1 MRRNLHRARIVAFY
15 TLTGALTLF
24 TTVELFS
31 HLLRNTPVAT
41 QWTGGPHHIHA
52 VAHAI
57 LNAVLIAAL
66 ATQLHPRVRRIAGL
80 QQFLVA
86 AFFGLAVSLI
96 AKRGFADL
104 DFPVFNFT
112 LYSVAGLIIAA
123 LHPSRGELFNPG
135 KPSAWTAGIAL
146 IAMVPLAAYAAAEA
160 AKQLS
165 GIDPVHA
172 EVGHWALMAGLAS
185 SLVGVIGL
193 TALRTEGWR
202 LPLWSAG
209 LATLALGIA
218 SIAMPTEASS
228 FGLLAGTAAVLWGAA
243 SIAVSE
249 ILYRRADKLLIA
261 PAVRPI

>member
-1 MRRNLHRARIVAFY
+1 MHA
-15 TLTGALTLF
+15 
-24 TTVELFS
+24 EL
-31 HLLRNTPVAT
+31 LGKRVRLD
-41 QWTGGPHHIHA
+41 HA
-52 VAHAI
+52 VIRFERGHESADE
-57 LNAVLIAAL
+57 VW
-66 ATQLHPRVRRIAGL
+66 
-80 QQFLVA
+80 
-86 AFFGLAVSLI
+86 VS
-96 AKRGFADL
+96 RQR
-104 DFPVFNFT
+104 FT
-112 LYSVAGLIIAA
+112 HRDEPNLE
-123 LHPSRGELFNPG
+123 R
-135 KPSAWTAGIAL
+135 SA
-146 IAMVPLAAYAAAEA
+146 E

-249 ILYRRADKLLIA
+249 IAYRRPNSLSID